1 MAELEIRHLRAICA
15 IADEGSVS
23 RAAIRLGV
31 TQPALTAQLRS
42 IERLIG
48 GELFLRSPNG
58 SVPTELGRSVIRS
71 ARIVL
76 EDMAALLATARSHVR
91 HPGEAPMVVAT
102 TPMLW
107 TGSMIG
113 ELRTWFR
120 AELRTEIDS
129 SASVLLDLVAAKQ
142 ADLAVFERFEG
153 MENRQLTE
161 VDVRT
166 IVLEPQFVALSE
178 NHPLAERDEID
189 LIDLADLDWVAPP
202 PDQDP
207 MRLRFRS
214 TCEAMGFTPRI
225 THHVTEGR
233 AAMALAAAGAVCL
246 AQPASLGGPGFV
258 IRPLSG
264 TELWAPIVLVIRL
277 DGMFGTRRQELY
289 ACVAHAYRAIVDRN
303 PMFAKWWDQHP
314 EAHSDLDAA
323 LALPR
328 PSRPS

>member
-1 MAELEIRHLRAICA
+1 MAELEIRHLRAICS

-48 GELFLRSPNG
+48 GELFQRSPNG

-91 HPGEAPMVVAT
+91 NPAEAPLVVAS
-102 TPMLW
+102 TPLLF
-107 TGSMIG
+107 TSALIS
-113 ELRTWFR
+113 ELRAWFR

-129 SASVLLDLVAAKQ
+129 SAPVLLDLVAAKQ

-153 MENRQLTE
+153 MENRQLADVE
-161 VDVRT
+161 VRT
-166 IVLEPQFVALSE
+166 IVDEPQFVALSSDS
-178 NHPLAERDEID
+178 PLAEQEEID
-189 LIDLADLDWVAPP
+189 LIQLAHLDWVAPP

-214 TCEAMGFTPRI
+214 TCESMGFTPRI

-258 IRPLSG
+258 IRPLRG
-264 TELWAPIVLVIRL
+264 TALSVPVVLVIRL
-277 DGMFGTRRQELY
+277 DGMFAARRQELFS
-289 ACVAHAYRAIVDRN
+289 CVAHAYRSIVDRN
-303 PMFAKWWDQHP
+303 PTYAKWWAQHP
-314 EAHSDLDAA
+314 EAHSDLDNA

>member
-1 MAELEIRHLRAICA
+1 MAELEIRHLRAICS

-48 GELFLRSPNG
+48 GELFRRSPNG

-71 ARIVL
+71 ARVVL
-76 EDMAALLATARSHVR
+76 EDMTALLATARNHVR
-91 HPGEAPMVVAT
+91 QPGEVPLVVAA
-102 TPMLW
+102 TPMLFI
-107 TGSMIG
+107 GAMIG
-113 ELRTWFR
+113 ELRAWFR

-129 SASVLLDLVAAKQ
+129 SAPVLLDLVAAKQ

-153 MENRQLTE
+153 MENRQLSE
-161 VDVRT
+161 VEVRT
-166 IVLEPQFVALSE
+166 IVDEPQFVALSE
-178 NHPLAERDEID
+178 NNPLAEQDEV
-189 LIDLADLDWVAPP
+189 DLADLADFDWVAPP

-207 MRLRFRS
+207 MRLRFRAI
-214 TCEAMGFTPRI
+214 CEAMGFTPRI

-258 IRPLSG
+258 IRPLRGS
-264 TELWAPIVLVIRL
+264 ELSAPIVLVIRL
-277 DGMFGTRRQELY
+277 DGMFAARRQELF
-289 ACVAHAYRAIVDRN
+289 ACVAHAYRFIVDRN
-303 PMFAKWWDQHP
+303 PTYAKWWEHHP
-314 EAHSDLDAA
+314 EAHADLDAA

-328 PSRPS
+328 PSRPI

>member
-48 GELFLRSPNG
+48 GELFRRSPNG
-58 SVPTELGRSVIRS
+58 SVPTELGRSVVRS

-76 EDMAALLATARSHVR
+76 EDMSALLATARSHVR
-91 HPGEAPMVVAT
+91 QPGK
-102 TPMLW
+102 TPLVIAS
-107 TGSMIG
+107 TPLLFTSALIG
-113 ELRTWFR
+113 ELRAWFA

-129 SASVLLDLVAAKQ
+129 SAPALLDLVVAKQ
-142 ADLAVFERFEG
+142 ADLAIFEKFEG
-153 MENRQLTE
+153 MEHRTLTDVE
-161 VDVRT
+161 VRT
-166 IVLEPQFVALSE
+166 IVEEPQFVALSADS
-178 NHPLAERDEID
+178 PLAEQDEID
-189 LIDLADLDWVAPP
+189 LVDLADLDWVVPP
-202 PDQDP
+202 PDQDS

-214 TCEAMGFTPRI
+214 TCESLGFTPRI

-233 AAMALAAAGAVCL
+233 TAMALAAAGAVCL

-258 IRPLSG
+258 IRPLRGS
-264 TELWAPIVLVIRL
+264 VLSVPVVVVIRL
-277 DGMFGTRRQELY
+277 DGMFAARRQEVY
-289 ACVAHAYRAIVDRN
+289 ACVAHAYRSIVERN
-303 PMFAKWWDQHP
+303 PTYAKWWDKHP
-314 EAHSDLDAA
+314 EAHTDLDAA